1 MTGKFGGMNM
11 ASNNVIVRLVPK
23 SRSRAPRLD
32 FGLESI
38 QIKPKEFSPDPART
52 RAVLN
57 FFATRTTVE
66 LKPTEKDRIEVEM
79 KRQDFNNL
87 FGTTLRQ
94 GEYSD
99 RKQNRLTA
107 AESFLVPETALPVPD
122 ELKDTVDFAYLPRP
136 IEFYGVSYRPPVE
149 DISHLRLDDVRAAL
163 NAPRAHRQDWTG
175 RGVKVAMVDSGF
187 FAHPFFAA
195 NGYKLIASASP
206 GATNPNDD
214 PSGHGTGECANIFTI
229 APDCTVYGVKSGPSA
244 ATSLEAAIALGPDV
258 MSNSWGFDVD
268 VQSRDQLK
276 AADPNF
282 FNELVDIET
291 ILSDAVQS
299 GIIVVFAAGNGHHA
313 FPGCMPQVI
322 SAGGVTVLEDS
333 ALEASSYASSFKSVI
348 YPGRSIPDLCG
359 VVGSSGASPQKNY
372 IMLPVPTTGTLDGEN
387 FPSGRKK
394 TGWGIFS
401 GASAACPQLAGA
413 IALFKE
419 IRKSV
424 DAEQARTALIKTAT
438 DVTTGRTAM
447 GDKAAAGPDLATGAG
462 LASVRS
468 ACEFIAAM
476 V

>member
-1 MTGKFGGMNM
+1 M
-11 ASNNVIVRLVPK
+11 ASNIVVRLVPK

-38 QIKPKEFSPDPART
+38 QIKPKEFSPDPARA

-57 FFATRTTVE
+57 FFAARQPVE
-66 LKPTEKDRIEVEM
+66 VKPTEKDRIEVEIR
-79 KRQDFNNL
+79 RQDFGEL
-87 FGTTLRQ
+87 FGTKLRE
-94 GEYSD
+94 GEFSA
-99 RKQNRLTA
+99 RNENRVTA
-107 AESFLVPETALPVPD
+107 SSSFLVPEAALSVPD
-122 ELKDTVDFAYLPRP
+122 ELKDAVDFAYVPRP
-136 IEFYGVSYRPPVE
+136 IEFYGASYRPPVE
-149 DISHLRLDDVRAAL
+149 DILHLRLDDVRAAL
-163 NAPRAHRQDWTG
+163 NAPRAHRENRTG

-187 FAHPFFAA
+187 FPHPFFAA

-206 GATNPNDD
+206 GATNPDED
-214 PSGHGTGECANIFTI
+214 PSGHGTGECANIFAI
-229 APDCTVYGVKSGPSA
+229 APDCTVFGVKSGPSA

-268 VQSRDQLK
+268 VKSREQLK
-276 AADPNF
+276 ADDSNF

-291 ILSDAVQS
+291 ILADAIQS
-299 GIIVVFAAGNGHHA
+299 GIVVVFSAGNGHRA

-322 SAGGVTVLEDS
+322 SAGGVTVLEEG
-333 ALEASSYASSFKSVI
+333 ALEASNYASSFRSMI
-348 YPGRSIPDLCG
+348 YPGRTIPDLCG
-359 VVGSSGASPQKNY
+359 VVGSSGAPPQKNH
-372 IMLPVPTTGTLDGEN
+372 IMLPVPTTATLDGLN

-401 GASAACPQLAGA
+401 GTSAACPQLAGA
-413 IALFKE
+413 IALLKE

-424 DAEQARTALIKTAT
+424 NADQARTALTKTAT

-476 V
+476 A

>member
-149 DISHLRLDDVRAAL
+149 DISHLRLDDIRAAL
-163 NAPRAHRQDWTG
+163 NAPRAHRQD
-175 RGVKVAMVDSGF
+175 
-187 FAHPFFAA
+187 
-195 NGYKLIASASP
+195 
-206 GATNPNDD
+206 
-214 PSGHGTGECANIFTI
+214 
-229 APDCTVYGVKSGPSA
+229 
-244 ATSLEAAIALGPDV
+244 
-258 MSNSWGFDVD
+258 
-268 VQSRDQLK
+268 
-276 AADPNF
+276 
-282 FNELVDIET
+282 
-291 ILSDAVQS
+291 
-299 GIIVVFAAGNGHHA
+299 
-313 FPGCMPQVI
+313 
-322 SAGGVTVLEDS
+322 
-333 ALEASSYASSFKSVI
+333 
-348 YPGRSIPDLCG
+348 
-359 VVGSSGASPQKNY
+359 
-372 IMLPVPTTGTLDGEN
+372 
-387 FPSGRKK
+387 
-394 TGWGIFS
+394 
-401 GASAACPQLAGA
+401 
-413 IALFKE
+413 
-419 IRKSV
+419 
-424 DAEQARTALIKTAT
+424 
-438 DVTTGRTAM
+438 
-447 GDKAAAGPDLATGAG
+447 
-462 LASVRS
+462 
-468 ACEFIAAM
+468 
-476 V
+476 